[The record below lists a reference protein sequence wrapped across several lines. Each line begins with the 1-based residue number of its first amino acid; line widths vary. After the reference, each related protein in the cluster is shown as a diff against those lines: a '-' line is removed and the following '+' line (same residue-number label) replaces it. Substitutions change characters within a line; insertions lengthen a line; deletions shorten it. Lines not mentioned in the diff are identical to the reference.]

1 MTKYLFGVTGLLAAA
16 CLAVATPATAQGT
29 SAPRA
34 PQTIDKVRLDE
45 IAREAARQF
54 AEARVDARQTRPT
67 APAPVP
73 GTEVSLTLDDA
84 VTRSLERNLDIAVER
99 LNPRTFDFSIAALE
113 ATYRPTFISNLGL
126 RNQATFSRS
135 QTTGAGATGIL
146 KTETLTGN
154 SGYSQNVKWGGG
166 SFAMTFNNNRLEQSD
181 AFAIRNPTLNTNFN
195 AVYVQPLLRGF
206 RIDTTR
212 SQLLVTRLSQ
222 EVSEIGLR
230 ATIVTTLA
238 NVRNA
243 YWDLVYAIQAAD
255 VAQRSLALATKL
267 VEDNRSRVEVGTMAP
282 IDVVQA
288 QAEEA
293 VRRQTVTQ
301 ANATRRTAELALK
314 RLIVS
319 GTEDPLWTASLNP
332 VDRPSFSA
340 QPLDVEGAVRRALG
354 NRTDLQ
360 QSRRQLESNDVSLR
374 NLVDLRLPAL
384 DLTASY
390 GMAGVGGT
398 QFERQGLGGDVK
410 RVIPSG
416 YSDALR
422 LLAEGT
428 APTWNVA
435 LSLSYP
441 IGTSAAEAN
450 VARARL
456 QQQQTVAQT
465 KQLELQIATEVTN
478 AALQVDANLERLQA
492 AAVARELAEKRLEAE
507 QSKFEVGMSTNF
519 FVVQAQRDL
528 ADAQNAELRALLDHT
543 RAQVDYERVQE
554 APAGRTTGGV
564 TTITGVGGATGA
576 ARAAGAAGQGGGG
589 FQGGQGGQGAGTGG
603 PGGGGGG
610 S

>member
-1 MTKYLFGVTGLLAAA
+1 MTKHLFGVTGLLVAA

-29 SAPRA
+29 SAPRNTA
-34 PQTIDKVRLDE
+34 QNIDKARLDE

-54 AEARVDARQTRPT
+54 AEARVDPRQTRPT

-99 LNPRTFDFSIAALE
+99 LTPRTFDFSIAALE
-113 ATYRPTFISNLGL
+113 ATYRPTFTSNLGL

-146 KTETLTGN
+146 KTETFTGN

-166 SFAMTFNNNRLEQSD
+166 SLAVAFNNNRLEQSD
-181 AFAIRNPTLNTNFN
+181 AFAIRNPTLNTNFT
-195 AVYVQPLLRGF
+195 ALYVQPLLRGF
-206 RIDTTR
+206 RIDSTR
-212 SQLLVTRLSQ
+212 SQLLVTKLSQ

-243 YWDLVYAIQAAD
+243 YWDLAYAIQAAN
-255 VAQRSLALATKL
+255 VAERSLALATKL

-293 VRRQTVTQ
+293 VRRQTVVQ
-301 ANATRRTAELALK
+301 ASATRRTAELALK

-319 GTEDPLWTASLNP
+319 GTEDPLWTASLIP

-340 QPLDVEGAVRRALG
+340 QALDVESAVRRALE

-384 DLTASY
+384 DLSASY

-398 QFERQGLGGDVK
+398 QFQRRGLGGDVTD
-410 RVIPSG
+410 VIPSG

-422 LLAEGT
+422 LLAQGA

-564 TTITGVGGATGA
+564 TTIIGGGGATGG
-576 ARAAGAAGQGGGG
+576 ARATGAAGQGGGG
-589 FQGGQGGQGAGTGG
+589 FQGGQGGTGGTGG
-603 PGGGGGG
+603 PGGGGG